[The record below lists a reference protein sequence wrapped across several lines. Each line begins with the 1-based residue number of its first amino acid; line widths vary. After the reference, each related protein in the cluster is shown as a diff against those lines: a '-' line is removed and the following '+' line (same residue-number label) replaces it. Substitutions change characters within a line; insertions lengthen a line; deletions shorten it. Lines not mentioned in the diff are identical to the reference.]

1 LQDKGVGFILLVKWQ
16 RVLTNLTSWIS
27 TFYGLRGSKMLRPV
41 VFWTT
46 GLMWVSL
53 DSSDSVKANLL
64 DAAVTTPAADKTP
77 LQVSG

>member
-1 LQDKGVGFILLVKWQ
+1 
-16 RVLTNLTSWIS
+16 
-27 TFYGLRGSKMLRPV
+27 MLRPV